1 MILMPSQSIILP
13 TNLDAKSNKILI
25 FDCLLLFGDELG
37 SYYNSKMCEVQG
49 EEWLRILAQ
58 QRNDYKLTLNDPD
71 FVIKEPLKSDSPLR
85 AILPK
90 SPTFYKN
97 LDILRKIRNHI
108 AHNKIEGGYEQT
120 REILEILLAVAM
132 DIDLKVCVNEYA
144 GAIRRLEALDQGKT
158 FVEDSPMKERVE
170 DFEDRSAEIEEML
183 FEEKEKSAKI
193 AELLEEARSVVVIKE
208 LEFEALYESE
218 KAKTSAVQ
226 KMEYELEE
234 ARQEAEQLKVLLDQ
248 NTQRTEDLKKNE
260 TNLKSLVASLAE
272 PLAKFVE
279 RDLKSIKINSQNN
292 DIKSIAKEIT
302 ANLSTVQEVGTLW
315 DRPKGNKKIVL
326 SVSARD
332 LVDTKNGRLLE
343 NADPA
348 KTKELAVKWLKIRPQ
363 GGRVFIDSA
372 GHASTLIDDRLVY
385 LGNVNGLFK

>member
-1 MILMPSQSIILP
+1 
-13 TNLDAKSNKILI
+13 
-25 FDCLLLFGDELG
+25 
-37 SYYNSKMCEVQG
+37 
-49 EEWLRILAQ
+49 
-58 QRNDYKLTLNDPD
+58 
-71 FVIKEPLKSDSPLR
+71 
-85 AILPK
+85 
-90 SPTFYKN
+90 
-97 LDILRKIRNHI
+97 
-108 AHNKIEGGYEQT
+108 
-120 REILEILLAVAM
+120 M

-144 GAIRRLEALDQGKT
+144 GAINRLEALDRGKT

-170 DFEDRSAEIEEML
+170 DFEDRSAEVEEML

-260 TNLKSLVASLAE
+260 TNLQSLVASLAE

-279 RDLKSIKINSQNN
+279 RDLKSIKMNSQNN

-302 ANLSTVQEVGTLW
+302 ANLSTVQEVGMLW
-315 DRPKGNKKIVL
+315 ERPKGNKKIVL

-343 NADPA
+343 NADPS
-348 KTKELAVKWLKIRPQ
+348 KTKELAMKWLKIRPQ

-385 LGNVNGLFK
+385 LGNVNGLFN